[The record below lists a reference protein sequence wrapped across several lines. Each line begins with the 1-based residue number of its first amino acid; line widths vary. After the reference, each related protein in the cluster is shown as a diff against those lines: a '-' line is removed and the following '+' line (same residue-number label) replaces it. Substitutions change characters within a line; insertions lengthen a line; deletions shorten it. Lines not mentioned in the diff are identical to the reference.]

1 MERSNKQAERADS
14 IYLPPSEAKP
24 GGLMGLFGGVV
35 ALDDQQFKQADL
47 QFVDVAQ
54 RLVFCG
60 ERHKELFRNR
70 FVD

>member
-1 MERSNKQAERADS
+1 
-14 IYLPPSEAKP
+14 
-24 GGLMGLFGGVV
+24 MGLFGGVV